1 MWGSSFMYWREYMWT
16 NNEMEV
22 IINNIELDNVFVC
35 RLIFLLIY
43 SISIQFIIFVWQC
56 VSLIVHSYSIIILF
70 IQVKNIIIQASICI
84 VIYSLNFF
92 LILFMLRLIVGV
104 LVSGVCFINLLSFR
118 MSCSFFM
125 VWMAIPAPR
134 NNSLLKKAWLIKW
147 RSLIEYF
154 EIPIA
159 RAI

>member
-1 MWGSSFMYWREYMWT
+1 
-16 NNEMEV
+16 MEV

-84 VIYSLNFF
+84 VVVLIFYLIYKLNFKKKP
-92 LILFMLRLIVGV
+92 MSGVLIVNRNTFFLSMVILAVHLG
-104 LVSGVCFINLLSFR
+104 INIFYLYKQNNYTIWMHYQWYTLSNKNNKLN
-118 MSCSFFM
+118 
-125 VWMAIPAPR
+125 R
-134 NNSLLKKAWLIKW
+134 NRIYKKKN
-147 RSLIEYF
+147 
-154 EIPIA
+154 
-159 RAI
+159 

>member
-1 MWGSSFMYWREYMWT
+1 MWT

-84 VIYSLNFF
+84 VVVLIFF
-92 LILFMLRLIVGV
+92 W
-104 LVSGVCFINLLSFR
+104 FINVKKKPIISTPLFSD
-118 MSCSFFM
+118 
-125 VWMAIPAPR
+125 I
-134 NNSLLKKAWLIKW
+134 LKK
-147 RSLIEYF
+147 
-154 EIPIA
+154 
-159 RAI
+159 